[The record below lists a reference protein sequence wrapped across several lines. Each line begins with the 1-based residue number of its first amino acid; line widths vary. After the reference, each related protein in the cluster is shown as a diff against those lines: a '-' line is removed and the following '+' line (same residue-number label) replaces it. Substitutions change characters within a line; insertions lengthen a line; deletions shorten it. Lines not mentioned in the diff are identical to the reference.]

1 MKDKKFGIG
10 IVGCGMISYF
20 HANAISDLEDARL
33 VGVFSD
39 RKDAAEK
46 FTAEFDAKI
55 FDTYED
61 MLASPDIDIVSICTP
76 SGLHSRF
83 AVQAAEAGKHII
95 VEKPLAITREQLADI
110 ADACKKNSVKLAVIS
125 QHRFSPAIQF
135 VKKAID
141 DGVFGKILIVDINM
155 KYYRTPEYY
164 RSSNW
169 RGTRAMDGGG
179 ALMNQGIHGIDL
191 VNYLAGPVTRV
202 FGRVK
207 TEVHDIEVEDTAIA
221 YVEYACGAMGTVHG
235 TTSVT
240 PGYPR
245 VIDING
251 TLGSVTIIEDKI
263 KRWDVKGCTVPEEL
277 TYSSD
282 KGVKGGFSAPDNI
295 SYKNHRRQIADMI
308 RAIREDGE
316 PSIGFEDG
324 KRSVETI
331 LAIYESSESGKPV
344 DL

>member
-141 DGVFGKILIVDINM
+141 DGVFGKILIVDLNM
-155 KYYRTPEYY
+155 KYYRTPA
-164 RSSNW
+164 N
-169 RGTRAMDGGG
+169 
-179 ALMNQGIHGIDL
+179 
-191 VNYLAGPVTRV
+191 
-202 FGRVK
+202 
-207 TEVHDIEVEDTAIA
+207 
-221 YVEYACGAMGTVHG
+221 C
-235 TTSVT
+235 
-240 PGYPR
+240 
-245 VIDING
+245 
-251 TLGSVTIIEDKI
+251 
-263 KRWDVKGCTVPEEL
+263 
-277 TYSSD
+277 
-282 KGVKGGFSAPDNI
+282 
-295 SYKNHRRQIADMI
+295 
-308 RAIREDGE
+308 
-316 PSIGFEDG
+316 
-324 KRSVETI
+324 
-331 LAIYESSESGKPV
+331 
-344 DL
+344 